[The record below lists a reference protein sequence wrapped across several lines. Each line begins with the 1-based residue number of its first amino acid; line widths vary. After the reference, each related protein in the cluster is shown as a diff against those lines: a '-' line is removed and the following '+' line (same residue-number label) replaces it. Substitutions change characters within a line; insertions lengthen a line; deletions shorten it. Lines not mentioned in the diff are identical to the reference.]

1 MNRERAVAAST
12 WLVVA
17 AAVCFGTTGTAQALG
32 APGASAGSLGS
43 ARIVLGGG
51 LLALLALVSSRG
63 SRAGVRRMASGGRSG
78 RIVLVCAGAL
88 GVAAYQ
94 PAFFLGTG
102 ENGVAVGTLVA
113 LGSAPALTGLLEW
126 LVLRRRP
133 SGRWIIA
140 TAVAAAGVLVLSGAL
155 SGDGGSLTALGLAAS
170 LAAGASYAVY
180 TLSSKALL
188 DRGWDPATTM
198 GTTFGVAALA
208 LLPVLLTSD
217 VTWLVEPSGLATA
230 VWLAV
235 ITTAVAYTLF
245 AQGLQSLPAARVAT
259 ITLLEPV
266 TATILGILVLHES
279 FTLSTVVGVSLLLA
293 GLVILTTGRRKLMA
307 VA

>member
-1 MNRERAVAAST
+1 MST

-32 APGASAGSLGS
+32 AADASAVSLGA
-43 ARIVLGGG
+43 ARIVLGGAI
-51 LLALLALVSSRG
+51 LAMLAIWRPRSKLSSHARVVRWPRRG
-63 SRAGVRRMASGGRSG
+63 SVA
-78 RIVLVCAGAL
+78 LVCAGAL

-133 SGRWIIA
+133 TGRWAVA
-140 TAVAAAGVLVLSGAL
+140 TAVAAAGVLVLSGVL
-155 SGDGGSLTALGLAAS
+155 SGLDGSLTALGLAGS
-170 LAAGASYAVY
+170 IAAGASYAVY

-188 DRGWDPATTM
+188 DRGWDPASTM
-198 GTTFGVAALA
+198 GATFGIAALG
-208 LLPVLLTSD
+208 LLPVLVVSD
-217 VTWLVEPSGLATA
+217 VTWLTEPAGLATA
-230 VWLAV
+230 LWLAV
-235 ITTAVAYTLF
+235 ITTAVAYTFF

-266 TATILGILVLHES
+266 TATILGIVVLHENFS
-279 FTLSTVVGVSLLLA
+279 VATVIGVSLLLA
-293 GLVILTTGRRKLMA
+293 GLAILTAGRRKLRA